1 MSYEEEDT
9 YYAADSSEF
18 VFPCQHVSTQRELD
32 PIKGHQARCRLYLLF
47 SHARAAARQVTL
59 VGLF

>member
-18 VFPCQHVSTQRELD
+18 VFFLSYEEEDTCHMRRRIHV
-32 PIKGHQARCRLYLLF
+32 I
-47 SHARAAARQVTL
+47 
-59 VGLF
+59 